1 MISLDVLFW
10 MYVILFALIGGMR
23 GWTKE
28 VLVTAGAIVALFVI
42 TVIEN
47 FIPFI
52 QNSLTEESSFWV
64 RIGILAGMTFFGYQG
79 PNIPRII
86 ESGKFVRD
94 RFEDVLLG
102 IFLGGINGYLIFG
115 TAWFY
120 LMEANYPFDWIIPP
134 NELTQTGHSIE
145 SLIKI
150 LPPQWLNAPTIY
162 VAVAVIFVFILVVF
176 I

>member
-28 VLVTAGAIVALFVI
+28 VLVTAGAIVALFVV

-52 QNSLTEESSFWV
+52 QNSLTPQSSFWV
-64 RIGILAGMTFFGYQG
+64 RMGILAGMTFFGYQG

-102 IFLGGINGYLIFG
+102 VFLGGINGYLIFG

-120 LMEANYPFDWIIPP
+120 LMEANYPFDWIIAP
-134 NELTQTGHSIE
+134 NELTQAGHNID

>member
-28 VLVTAGAIVALFVI
+28 VLVTAGAIMALFVV

-64 RIGILAGMTFFGYQG
+64 RIGILAGLTFFGYQG
-79 PNIPRII
+79 PNIPRIL

-120 LMEANYPFDWIIPP
+120 MMEANYPFDWITAP
-134 NELTQTGHSIE
+134 NELTQAGHNIE
-145 SLIKI
+145 ALIKI

-162 VAVAVIFVFILVVF
+162 VAVAIIFIFILVVF